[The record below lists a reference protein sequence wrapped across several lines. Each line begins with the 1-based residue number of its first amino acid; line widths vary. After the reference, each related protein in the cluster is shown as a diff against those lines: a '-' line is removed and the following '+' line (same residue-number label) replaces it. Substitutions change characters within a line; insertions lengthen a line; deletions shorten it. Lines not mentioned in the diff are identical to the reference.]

1 MAGSIKLYYTTC
13 GKIVDARKLAKKLLE
28 SKSAVCV
35 NIIGDIESHFLDK
48 KKVSCSNEVVLI
60 IKSNLEKKKIK
71 KIIELN
77 HDYDIPFIIEVKT
90 DSANKKYLNWALEV
104 MK

>member
-1 MAGSIKLYYTTC
+1 MVARPSGGREVAGSNPVVPTKKILMAGSIKLYYTTC

-48 KKVSCSNEVVLI
+48 KKVSC
-60 IKSNLEKKKIK
+60 
-71 KIIELN
+71 
-77 HDYDIPFIIEVKT
+77 
-90 DSANKKYLNWALEV
+90 
-104 MK
+104 